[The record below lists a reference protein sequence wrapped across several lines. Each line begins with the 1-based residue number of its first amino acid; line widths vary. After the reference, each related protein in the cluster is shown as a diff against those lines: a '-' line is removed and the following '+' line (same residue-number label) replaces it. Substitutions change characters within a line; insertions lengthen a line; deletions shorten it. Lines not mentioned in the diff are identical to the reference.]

1 MKFTTKDLPLRG
13 FMLTLAMIPAML
25 MTSTLLADSHTQDDA
40 IQKVREGMD
49 KILKSGEINSIKP
62 SEVSGLY
69 EVMVGPQIFYVSADG
84 KHLLNGKLFDI
95 DKRED
100 LTTPKIAEAKAEYI
114 ESVGEDNMVIFGPKD
129 FKHTVTVFTDIDCG
143 YCRKLHEEIEDY
155 NDLGIRVR
163 YLMYPRAGVGSD
175 SFKKAEAVFCA
186 DDRNEAMTRSKAGE
200 DVDSKS
206 CDNPVLSHFEL
217 GKLLG
222 VTGTPAIFLESGD
235 MLPGYIPAKKM
246 STILG
251 KLDMELAAQSKTEA
265 R

>member
-175 SFKKAEAVFCA
+175 SFK
-186 DDRNEAMTRSKAGE
+186 
-200 DVDSKS
+200 
-206 CDNPVLSHFEL
+206 
-217 GKLLG
+217 
-222 VTGTPAIFLESGD
+222 
-235 MLPGYIPAKKM
+235 
-246 STILG
+246 
-251 KLDMELAAQSKTEA
+251 
-265 R
+265 

>member
-1 MKFTTKDLPLRG
+1 MKFTTKDLSLRG
-13 FMLTLAMIPAML
+13 LILTLAMLPAML
-25 MTSTLLADSHTQDDA
+25 MSSSLLADSLSQDDEEKK
-40 IQKVREGMD
+40 IREGMG
-49 KILKSGEINSIKP
+49 KILKSGEIKSIVP
-62 SEVSGLY
+62 SEISGLY

-84 KHLLNGKLFDI
+84 KHLLSGKLFDI
-95 DKRED
+95 EKRED
-100 LTTPKIAEAKAEYI
+100 LTSPKIALAKAEYI
-114 ESVGEDNMVIFGPKD
+114 DSVGEDNMVIFSPKD
-129 FKHTVTVFTDIDCG
+129 YKHTVTVFTDIDCG
-143 YCRKLHEEIEDY
+143 YCRKLHAEIEDY
-155 NDLGIRVR
+155 NELGIRVR
-163 YLMYPRAGVGSD
+163 YMMYPRAGVGSD

-186 DDRNEAMTRSKAGE
+186 DDRNEAMTLSKAGE

-251 KLDMELAAQSKTEA
+251 KLDMEIAAQSKTQ
-265 R
+265 